1 VVPIYLKAAHRWV
14 AGEDLYAPSPPLD
27 VYRNPPGFAAAFA
40 SLTVLPGKI
49 AGIVW
54 RLLSAT
60 VLLGGLYRFAKATK
74 LTPIQTGYFAA
85 LVAVLAIPSVNNGQV
100 NVLLIGSVLLG
111 FALAMEG
118 KLWPAALW
126 LALATGLKIY
136 PVAAA
141 LLGVITVP
149 RVGWRY
155 AVAVVA
161 IFVMPFAFQSPAYV
175 VETYGSLL
183 EALQHDDRTYN
194 EHLFRVPHDWT
205 IIPRV
210 WLDVV
215 IPAAM
220 TKTISVLA
228 GVVFALIV
236 ALAKSRAVTA
246 FLLASIWMTLFGP
259 ATEIPTYTLLGPA
272 AAWWLVRRPS
282 IRSFLM
288 IAFLAAPILR
298 AALPSSEVL
307 PCRTAAPIAA
317 MILLVDVLAR
327 TVRIAP
333 SAVKG
338 NRTVVSGAMRC
349 FQYPERLVNISAA

>member
-1 VVPIYLKAAHRWV
+1 
-14 AGEDLYAPSPPLD
+14 
-27 VYRNPPGFAAAFA
+27 
-40 SLTVLPGKI
+40 
-49 AGIVW
+49 
-54 RLLSAT
+54 
-60 VLLGGLYRFAKATK
+60 
-74 LTPIQTGYFAA
+74 
-85 LVAVLAIPSVNNGQV
+85 VAVLAIPSVNNGQV

-111 FALAMEG
+111 YAFAMEG
-118 KLWPAALW
+118 KIWPAVLW
-126 LALATGLKIY
+126 LALATGLKVY
-136 PVAAA
+136 PVAGA
-141 LLGVITVP
+141 LLGIIAVP
-149 RVGWRY
+149 RLSWRY

-161 IFVMPFAFQSPAYV
+161 IFAMPFAFQSTDYV
-175 VETYGSLL
+175 METYGRLL

-210 WLDVV
+210 WLNVV

-228 GVVFALIV
+228 GVAFALVI
-236 ALAKSRAVTA
+236 ALAKSRVIAA

-272 AAWWLVRRPS
+272 AAWWLVQWPSRRS
-282 IRSFLM
+282 CLIVAL
-288 IAFLAAPILR
+288 LAAPILR

-307 PCRTAAPIAA
+307 PCRTSAPIAA

-327 TVRIAP
+327 TLRIAP

-349 FQYPERLVNISAA
+349 SQYPERLVNISAV